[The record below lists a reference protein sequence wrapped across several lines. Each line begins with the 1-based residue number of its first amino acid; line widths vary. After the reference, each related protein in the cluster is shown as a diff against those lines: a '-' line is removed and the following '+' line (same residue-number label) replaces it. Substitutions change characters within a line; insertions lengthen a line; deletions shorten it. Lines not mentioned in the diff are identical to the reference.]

1 MTTAEADRLRSLYG
15 LDRPSLER
23 YLAWL
28 GNALAGDFGYSRLY
42 NQPTLEV
49 LLPRLGNTV
58 VLMGLSFVLALA
70 LALPAGIYAATR
82 PQSPVDHAINLIA
95 FAGIPVQPF
104 WLAILL
110 IILFPVRLRCLPAG
124 GNRKS
129 VA

>member
-1 MTTAEADRLRSLYG
+1 MSLVIFLLIGLMAGDPIDIMIFSNPEMTTAEADRLRALYG
-15 LDRPSLER
+15 LDRPILER

-70 LALPAGIYAATR
+70 PAQIRRAACRGRVCQYGLISVGAVAL
-82 PQSPVDHAINLIA
+82 
-95 FAGIPVQPF
+95 
-104 WLAILL
+104 
-110 IILFPVRLRCLPAG
+110 
-124 GNRKS
+124 K
-129 VA
+129 